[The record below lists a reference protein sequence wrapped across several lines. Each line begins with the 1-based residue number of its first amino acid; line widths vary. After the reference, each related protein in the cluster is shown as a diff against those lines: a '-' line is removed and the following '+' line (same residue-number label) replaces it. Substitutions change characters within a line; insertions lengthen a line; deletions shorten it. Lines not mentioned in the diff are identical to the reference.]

1 MKKKKPIK
9 LSFTIA
15 VIIIELIFLISMIT
29 IYYFYQVAENKTQ
42 IKNNITSNIKTTES
56 YSREEN
62 KRNDETKSTTNKT
75 KKYSLNRV
83 VE

>member
-29 IYYFYQVAENKTQ
+29 IYYFYQVAENNTQ
-42 IKNNITSNIKTTES
+42 NNITSNIEML
-56 YSREEN
+56 EN
-62 KRNDETKSTTNKT
+62 DNGKNNK
-75 KKYSLNRV
+75 KQ
-83 VE
+83 